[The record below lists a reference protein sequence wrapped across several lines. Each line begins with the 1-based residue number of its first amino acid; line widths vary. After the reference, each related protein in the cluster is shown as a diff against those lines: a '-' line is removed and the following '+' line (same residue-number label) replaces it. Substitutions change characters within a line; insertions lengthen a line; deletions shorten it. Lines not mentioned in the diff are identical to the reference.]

1 MNDCATEELVPRGY
15 RVGCLLAL
23 VGLLTTLVMHRRGVA
38 QLRANDL
45 SAKRL
50 LYQLIV
56 GLAPAIAV
64 FNYLAVTSP
73 PFARV
78 ALLAQHIMVA
88 VTMFCFMELLLLLL
102 YRTSIAHGA
111 SEEADFPGIANV
123 LQQWELSFS
132 KLGQGFEASRY
143 MEQVM
148 SILSRQPPVAFWA
161 SPPIGC
167 FFAACPSLPCGQP
180 QVPSPRL
187 VALLRRAV
195 VCYAVG
201 AVVAPLLDLWMAG
214 APGLAAHRGAAER
227 LARGVES
234 GVTLLALYS
243 LFITYRLSRAPLQ
256 HYHTTLKFAAVKIL
270 VFVTPV
276 QRALLVATLGTRD
289 GSWWQ
294 HVMAV
299 LQSPLLALLL
309 FRAFPPSE
317 LPSQAIS
324 MHDTASFAASF
335 REEASPEEQ
344 RLMQDV

>member
-102 YRTSIAHGA
+102 YRTAIAHGA

-132 KLGQGFEASRY
+132 KLGQGFEASR
-143 MEQVM
+143 
-148 SILSRQPPVAFWA
+148 F
-161 SPPIGC
+161 
-167 FFAACPSLPCGQP
+167 
-180 QVPSPRL
+180 
-187 VALLRRAV
+187 
-195 VCYAVG
+195 
-201 AVVAPLLDLWMAG
+201 
-214 APGLAAHRGAAER
+214 
-227 LARGVES
+227 
-234 GVTLLALYS
+234 
-243 LFITYRLSRAPLQ
+243 
-256 HYHTTLKFAAVKIL
+256 
-270 VFVTPV
+270 
-276 QRALLVATLGTRD
+276 
-289 GSWWQ
+289 
-294 HVMAV
+294 
-299 LQSPLLALLL
+299 
-309 FRAFPPSE
+309 
-317 LPSQAIS
+317 
-324 MHDTASFAASF
+324 
-335 REEASPEEQ
+335 EASPSHT
-344 RLMQDV
+344 RPVTPATLKIA